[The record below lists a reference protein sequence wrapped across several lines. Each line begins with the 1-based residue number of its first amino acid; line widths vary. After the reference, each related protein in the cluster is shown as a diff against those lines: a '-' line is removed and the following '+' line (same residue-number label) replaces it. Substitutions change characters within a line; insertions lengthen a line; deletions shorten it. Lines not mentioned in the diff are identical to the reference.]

1 MDDTI
6 WIARDKTGELFC
18 FNKKP
23 YLDDDAWYVDDDGEI
38 SQMTSEF
45 FKEVT
50 FENSPKQLIIKQD

>member
-1 MDDTI
+1 MGDTI

-23 YLDDDAWYVDDDGEI
+23 YLDDDAWYVDEDAE
-38 SQMTSEF
+38 MTQLNTEF